1 MTLQRTAEKPSVLEI
16 MLILTSSEQKTLE
29 LWISRSMLDTF
40 FFLICRS
47 ALTKSMR
54 ELSLVGKQQ
63 GYLMREL
70 SRKSSVHSGYR
81 DSSNGIKGIQNKNFQ
96 P

>member
-29 LWISRSMLDTF
+29 LWISRSMLDIF

-54 ELSLVGKQQ
+54 ELSLVGKHQ
-63 GYLMREL
+63 GYPNERIEQKIKCPQRI
-70 SRKSSVHSGYR
+70 SRFIKR
-81 DSSNGIKGIQNKNFQ
+81 D
-96 P
+96 

>member
-63 GYLMREL
+63 GYPNERIEQKIKCPQRI
-70 SRKSSVHSGYR
+70 SRFIKR
-81 DSSNGIKGIQNKNFQ
+81 D
-96 P
+96 